1 MLIPDKAAPRQ
12 TETCQEL
19 ESELPKGSIAFV
31 GSTSGPLII
40 NSVSNVTIGRG
51 DVDTVDSFVDM
62 SYFGELAQAISRQHA
77 RVIYQDGVFTLEDLN
92 STNGT
97 WLNHQRLPPGT
108 PFPLDTGD
116 RLWLGPLKLSI
127 CLGRKIITA
136 AHKPMPVPSS
146 DTLTLTADLFLQFR
160 QSTATGRHPLTPVV
174 LSQHVAP
181 YLESVAA
188 LQQVLQAWR
197 QQAQP
202 EPRIRSINTQGTL
215 IIVRMTD
222 AIEPVDILYRL
233 VAPWQAAHWQAD
245 SVVED
250 QPPVS
255 QQPLNL
261 ARLAET
267 IVRDQ
272 VPHVTEE
279 KLSAFMKRLLP
290 VLRSIALSQLEL
302 MPPASLG
309 ITTTLDSQRA
319 D

>member
-1 MLIPDKAAPRQ
+1 MRSEPR
-12 TETCQEL
+12 
-19 ESELPKGSIAFV
+19 
-31 GSTSGPLII
+31 GPRWR
-40 NSVSNVTIGRG
+40 SR
-51 DVDTVDSFVDM
+51 
-62 SYFGELAQAISRQHA
+62 EAISRQHA